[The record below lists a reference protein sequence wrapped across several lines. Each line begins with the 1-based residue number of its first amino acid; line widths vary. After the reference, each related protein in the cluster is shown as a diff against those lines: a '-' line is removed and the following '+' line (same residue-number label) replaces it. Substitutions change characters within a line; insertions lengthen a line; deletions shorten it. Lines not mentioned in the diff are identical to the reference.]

1 MPKSLTTEEFKE
13 RIKQISN
20 GNIEIIGEYKG
31 INELVSCKCKKC
43 GHIWKNT
50 PNHLLYRKQG
60 CKICSLKD
68 CWNKRNDRTTKEN
81 IIKRIKEIF
90 PQYDLSKISENIS
103 SQKEKLTIICPKHG
117 EFTASA
123 DSLLHGH
130 ECKRCSYEKRANL
143 LAFKASDMIYN
154 ATFIHGDKYDYSL
167 VPNEVRC
174 DNSIPIICQFHG
186 IFNQTPYHHVNRGQG
201 CPFCKSSHLEKEV
214 ESFLKNKMIDYKRHK
229 RFDWLGLQHLD
240 FYLPKYNIAIECQG
254 EQHYKPIDYFGGN
267 DGFTSQ
273 KERDSRKLERC
284 KDNNVE
290 LLYFTHF
297 IFENGIPNN
306 TFNSIEELFKYI
318 NS

>member
-1 MPKSLTTEEFKE
+1 MLAIHPTTKV
-13 RIKQISN
+13 RGLSC
-20 GNIEIIGEYKG
+20 
-31 INELVSCKCKKC
+31 LSSCKCKKC

-68 CWNKRNDRTTKEN
+68 CWNKRKDRTTKEN

-103 SQKEKLTIICPKHG
+103 SQKEKLTVICPKHG
-117 EFTASA
+117 EFTTSA
-123 DSLLHGH
+123 DSLIHGH

-143 LAFKASDMIYN
+143 LAFKASDMINN
-154 ATFIHGDKYDYSL
+154 ANNVHADKYNYSL
-167 VPNEVRC
+167 IPNEIRC
-174 DNSIPIICQFHG
+174 DNYVPIICKIHG

-254 EQHYKPIDYFGGN
+254 EQHYKPIGYFGGN
-267 DGFTSQ
+267 DGFISQ
-273 KERDSRKLERC
+273 KERDLRKFCKC

-306 TFNSIEELFKYI
+306 TFNSIDELFKYI

>member
-1 MPKSLTTEEFKE
+1 MKD
-13 RIKQISN
+13 
-20 GNIEIIGEYKG
+20 G
-31 INELVSCKCKKC
+31 
-43 GHIWKNT
+43 WK
-50 PNHLLYRKQG
+50 
-60 CKICSLKD
+60 
-68 CWNKRNDRTTKEN
+68 KRNDKTTREN
-81 IIKRIKEIF
+81 IIKRINEIF
-90 PQYDLSKISENIS
+90 PQYDLSKISDNIS

-123 DSLLHGH
+123 DSLLHCH

-143 LAFKASDMIYN
+143 LAFKASDMIN
-154 ATFIHGDKYDYSL
+154 HANNVHSDKYDYSL

-174 DNSIPIICQFHG
+174 DNSIPIICKFHG

-214 ESFLKNKMIDYKRHK
+214 ESFLKEKMIDYKRHK

-267 DGFTSQ
+267 DGFMSQ
-273 KERDSRKLERC
+273 KERDLRKFGKC

-290 LLYFTHF
+290 LLYFTNF
-297 IFENGIPNN
+297 KFENGIPNN
-306 TFNSIEELFKYI
+306 TFNSIKELFKYI

>member
-1 MPKSLTTEEFKE
+1 MPKSLTTEDFKD

-60 CKICSLKD
+60 CKICSLKN
-68 CWNKRNDRTTKEN
+68 CWSKRNDRTTKEN

-90 PQYDLSKISENIS
+90 SQYDLSEISDNIS
-103 SQKEKLTIICPKHG
+103 SQKEKLTVICPKHG

-143 LAFKASDMIYN
+143 LAFKASDMIN
-154 ATFIHGDKYDYSL
+154 HANNVHSDKYDYSL

-214 ESFLKNKMIDYKRHK
+214 ESFLKDKMVEYKRHK
-229 RFDWLGLQHLD
+229 KFDWLSLQHLD

-267 DGFTSQ
+267 DGFISQ
-273 KERDSRKLERC
+273 KERDSRKFTKC

-290 LLYFTHF
+290 LLYFTNF
-297 IFENGIPNN
+297 IFENGVPNN
-306 TFNSIEELFKYI
+306 TFNSIDELFKYI

>member
-1 MPKSLTTEEFKE
+1 M
-13 RIKQISN
+13 
-20 GNIEIIGEYKG
+20 
-31 INELVSCKCKKC
+31 
-43 GHIWKNT
+43 
-50 PNHLLYRKQG
+50 
-60 CKICSLKD
+60 
-68 CWNKRNDRTTKEN
+68 
-81 IIKRIKEIF
+81 
-90 PQYDLSKISENIS
+90 
-103 SQKEKLTIICPKHG
+103 
-117 EFTASA
+117 
-123 DSLLHGH
+123 
-130 ECKRCSYEKRANL
+130 

-214 ESFLKNKMIDYKRHK
+214 ESFLKEKMIDYKRHK
-229 RFDWLGLQHLD
+229 KFDWLGLQHLD